1 MNTKRFLQQQMKNF
15 AEESIKKI
23 INAAKE
29 KEYFLSPFKHLV
41 IDNFLSLEL
50 AKSCLDDFP
59 NPKEKQWDIANDK
72 DIEIKKRSTWKSEF
86 DIPDG
91 IVDTIRLFNSSDM
104 LYALVGLFK
113 IPKLIPDPLNFPE
126 GEYHKSII
134 LYY

>member
-1 MNTKRFLQQQMKNF
+1 MQQKKK
-15 AEESIKKI
+15 SIFYRPL
-23 INAAKE
+23 N
-29 KEYFLSPFKHLV
+29 YLV